1 MWRYVLWPWGTVLVS
16 LLVSLCGCGEE
27 PRPPIVLE
35 DCKQNTSFLPG
46 SKLELQVNPRTEY
59 YCLPTNLTEQSVED
73 RTFRLVANNGFLLDI
88 SAFDNDERSSE
99 ITLSYTVV
107 EGRVDPT
114 SLNRS
119 CYRQD
124 RIVEI
129 RTDNVDFSA
138 LVNMSIIVGVGGV
151 DSVIRYFTPGLH
163 LPSSDTFTL
172 EDIKNRATALLS
184 VVVLI
189 DERPLAPIFDY
200 KVCEVPGGSTGLIQ
214 SPNFS
219 VGRKMSDEI
228 HVCTTLTTLQ
238 DKDLFI
244 ELSFNNPGDVVP
256 GEYKVVVRARECDA
270 LITSPEITII
280 VPPSP
285 TETPTESPSAS
296 PTTTTPT
303 DTETGGLSG
312 GEIVGIVVVVIIVL
326 VVPIVT
332 IAIVIWKYK
341 LTVPKR
347 KKNGSHQES
356 PDERYTTDPEQP
368 LQPPVDTPD
377 AIMRVCVCDLTEI
390 DSDKIYGL
398 LAQHEQATVK
408 RLLENFANGLSFDL
422 QLHTT
427 VKGDDCARL
436 YIVYPESMEWLM
448 ANHHEVWKFVR
459 DFQTRSLHTD
469 LLNKVVLVRLHTEDH
484 DGRIPQVIEGPLL
497 CVSFLNERW
506 RNDPDDCFS
515 VIRSKLRMVR
525 DTTGRSTDAAH
536 TCRAISLEGH
546 EVDFAH
552 SLSSTP
558 PSAHS
563 QPDIQPNPVTATP
576 PPEYRGTPPPTSIG
590 TEPALSLLT
599 DIRNAM
605 FKAAD
610 NTGRIADG
618 MEGIGQ
624 KVDEIHAVTNDT
636 NDQVHGMNIQEE
648 APPNI

>member
-151 DSVIRYFTPGLH
+151 DSVIRYFTPGLR
-163 LPSSDTFTL
+163 LPSSDTITL
-172 EDIKNRATALLS
+172 EDIKNGATALLS

-189 DERPLAPIFDY
+189 DERPLSPIADY
-200 KVCEVPGGSTGLIQ
+200 NVCEVPGGSTGSTP

-219 VGRKMSDEI
+219 VRRTPEKI
-228 HVCTTLTTLQ
+228 HVCTTLTSL
-238 DKDLFI
+238 KDLFI
-244 ELSFNNPGDVVP
+244 ELSFNVPGNVAP
-256 GEYKVVVRARECDA
+256 GEYKVVVRTGDCET
-270 LITSPEITII
+270 LNTGQEPITSPEITII

-347 KKNGSHQES
+347 KKNGSEYIQKC
-356 PDERYTTDPEQP
+356 YVC
-368 LQPPVDTPD
+368 LKPVY
-377 AIMRVCVCDLTEI
+377 VYCVC
-390 DSDKIYGL
+390 
-398 LAQHEQATVK
+398 
-408 RLLENFANGLSFDL
+408 LSFQAL
-422 QLHTT
+422 PLVNVHSF
-427 VKGDDCARL
+427 
-436 YIVYPESMEWLM
+436 PS
-448 ANHHEVWKFVR
+448 VR
-459 DFQTRSLHTD
+459 S
-469 LLNKVVLVRLHTEDH
+469 
-484 DGRIPQVIEGPLL
+484 
-497 CVSFLNERW
+497 
-506 RNDPDDCFS
+506 
-515 VIRSKLRMVR
+515 
-525 DTTGRSTDAAH
+525 
-536 TCRAISLEGH
+536 
-546 EVDFAH
+546 
-552 SLSSTP
+552 
-558 PSAHS
+558 
-563 QPDIQPNPVTATP
+563 
-576 PPEYRGTPPPTSIG
+576 
-590 TEPALSLLT
+590 
-599 DIRNAM
+599 
-605 FKAAD
+605 
-610 NTGRIADG
+610 
-618 MEGIGQ
+618 
-624 KVDEIHAVTNDT
+624 
-636 NDQVHGMNIQEE
+636 
-648 APPNI
+648 

>member
-285 TETPTESPSAS
+285 TETPTESPSVS
-296 PTTTTPT
+296 STPT
-303 DTETGGLSG
+303 PTVKKPRGLSDG
-312 GEIVGIVVVVIIVL
+312 DIVGIVFGVMLLIAILVIVAAVVIV
-326 VVPIVT
+326 
-332 IAIVIWKYK
+332 KF
-341 LTVPKR
+341 KR
-347 KKNGSHQES
+347 RIFHYIFGPRRKDPSPQPSPGDVETQEAVDS
-356 PDERYTTDPEQP
+356 P
-368 LQPPVDTPD
+368 PPVDTQD
-377 AIMRVCVCDLTEI
+377 ATVYVCNLSVFDCV
-390 DSDKIYGL
+390 KISKC
-398 LAQHEQATVK
+398 LAQHDNAALDISLLENIDTDLSSYRRLDATVK
-408 RLLENFANGLSFDL
+408 KTHCL
-422 QLHTT
+422 
-427 VKGDDCARL
+427 RL
-436 YIVYPESMEWLM
+436 YIMYQESMEWLRE
-448 ANHHEVWKFVR
+448 NHHEVWEFVR
-459 DFQTRSLHTD
+459 DFQNRPLTAN
-469 LLNKVVLVRLHTEDH
+469 LLDKVVLIRVYSHKEKTHEFVD
-484 DGRIPQVIEGPLL
+484 GPLPTMNFRIEKWQNEPDE
-497 CVSFLNERW
+497 CVSM
-506 RNDPDDCFS
+506 
-515 VIRSKLRMVR
+515 IQSKLRMARHTRISIEATHTATVPHE
-525 DTTGRSTDAAH
+525 DTG
-536 TCRAISLEGH
+536 
-546 EVDFAH
+546 FQH
-552 SLSSTP
+552 SSSSTP
-558 PSAHS
+558 PLN
-563 QPDIQPNPVTATP
+563 QPNPITATP
-576 PPEYRGTPPPTSIG
+576 PPGYRETPVLQQIPTNIG
-590 TEPALSLLT
+590 ADPEIKGMLKVLVKYSQQTANHT
-599 DIRNAM
+599 DRL
-605 FKAAD
+605 AD
-610 NTGRIADG
+610 RVEG
-618 MEGIGQ
+618 MNQ
-624 KVDEIHAVTNDT
+624 TMDETLAVTRDT
-636 NDQVHGMNIQEE
+636 NTKVHENNIREE

>member
-1 MWRYVLWPWGTVLVS
+1 M
-16 LLVSLCGCGEE
+16 
-27 PRPPIVLE
+27 
-35 DCKQNTSFLPG
+35 
-46 SKLELQVNPRTEY
+46 
-59 YCLPTNLTEQSVED
+59 
-73 RTFRLVANNGFLLDI
+73 
-88 SAFDNDERSSE
+88 
-99 ITLSYTVV
+99 
-107 EGRVDPT
+107 
-114 SLNRS
+114 
-119 CYRQD
+119 
-124 RIVEI
+124 
-129 RTDNVDFSA
+129 
-138 LVNMSIIVGVGGV
+138 
-151 DSVIRYFTPGLH
+151 
-163 LPSSDTFTL
+163 
-172 EDIKNRATALLS
+172 
-184 VVVLI
+184 
-189 DERPLAPIFDY
+189 
-200 KVCEVPGGSTGLIQ
+200 
-214 SPNFS
+214 
-219 VGRKMSDEI
+219 
-228 HVCTTLTTLQ
+228 
-238 DKDLFI
+238 
-244 ELSFNNPGDVVP
+244 
-256 GEYKVVVRARECDA
+256 
-270 LITSPEITII
+270 
-280 VPPSP
+280 
-285 TETPTESPSAS
+285 
-296 PTTTTPT
+296 
-303 DTETGGLSG
+303 
-312 GEIVGIVVVVIIVL
+312 
-326 VVPIVT
+326 
-332 IAIVIWKYK
+332 
-341 LTVPKR
+341 
-347 KKNGSHQES
+347 
-356 PDERYTTDPEQP
+356 
-368 LQPPVDTPD
+368 
-377 AIMRVCVCDLTEI
+377 CDLTEI

-427 VKGDDCARL
+427 VKGGDCARL

>member
-285 TETPTESPSAS
+285 TETPTESPSVS
-296 PTTTTPT
+296 STPT
-303 DTETGGLSG
+303 PTVKKPRGLSDG
-312 GEIVGIVVVVIIVL
+312 DIVGIVFGVMLLIAILVIVAAVVIV
-326 VVPIVT
+326 
-332 IAIVIWKYK
+332 KF
-341 LTVPKR
+341 KR
-347 KKNGSHQES
+347 RIFHYIFGPRRKDPSPQPSPGDVETQEAVDS
-356 PDERYTTDPEQP
+356 P
-368 LQPPVDTPD
+368 PPVDTQD
-377 AIMRVCVCDLTEI
+377 ATVYVCNLSVFDCV
-390 DSDKIYGL
+390 KISKC
-398 LAQHEQATVK
+398 LAQHDNAALDIS
-408 RLLENFANGLSFDL
+408 LLENIDTNLSSYL
-422 QLHTT
+422 RLRAI
-427 VKGDDCARL
+427 VKKTHCVRL
-436 YIVYPESMEWLM
+436 YIMYQESMKWLRE
-448 ANHHEVWKFVR
+448 NHREVWEFVR
-459 DFQTRSLHTD
+459 DFETKPLSAGLVD
-469 LLNKVVLVRLHTEDH
+469 KVVLIRVYSHNEKTHEFVD
-484 DGRIPQVIEGPLL
+484 GPLPTMNFRIEKWQNEPDE
-497 CVSFLNERW
+497 CVSM
-506 RNDPDDCFS
+506 
-515 VIRSKLRMVR
+515 IQSKLRMARHTRISIEATHTATVPHE
-525 DTTGRSTDAAH
+525 DT
-536 TCRAISLEGH
+536 
-546 EVDFAH
+546 DFQH
-552 SLSSTP
+552 SSSSTP
-558 PSAHS
+558 PLS
-563 QPDIQPNPVTATP
+563 QLNPITATP
-576 PPEYRGTPPPTSIG
+576 PPGYRDMQEIPTNFETDPEVKG
-590 TEPALSLLT
+590 LLK
-599 DIRNAM
+599 DLV
-605 FKAAD
+605 K
-610 NTGRIADG
+610 NTGRLVYKVEGIADG
-618 MEGIGQ
+618 MEGIAQ
-624 KVDEIHAVTNDT
+624 KVDETLAVTSDT
-636 NDQVHGMNIQEE
+636 NTKVHENNIREE